1 MNLTSLYLRRQIGCS
16 IMDQNFTHFI
26 NHLRKFGHLNDLQ
39 AKEITEYFTLD
50 LIPAGEYYLQ
60 NGKISHRMG
69 FITQGVMR
77 YCNVGKEGELLTCYF
92 VAENDLAGDIESFA
106 RQIPSTLHLQAI
118 TDTLIISISR
128 SQNEILTERFP
139 DFISINALM
148 AQVFVTSLANQRAF
162 LLNSDGKAK
171 YDYFIEHYA
180 HIMNRVP
187 LGMVASYLGIK
198 QQSLSRLRAQF

>member
-1 MNLTSLYLRRQIGCS
+1 ML
-16 IMDQNFTHFI
+16 DQNFTNFI
-26 NHLRKFGHLNDLQ
+26 NHLRKFGHLDDLQ

-50 LIPAGEYYLQ
+50 LIPAGDYYLQ
-60 NGKISHRMG
+60 KGKISHRMG

-77 YCNVGKEGELLTCYF
+77 YCNVGKEGELQTCYF
-92 VAENDLAGDIESFA
+92 VAENDLAGDVESFA

-118 TDTLIISISR
+118 ADTLIISISR
-128 SQNEILTERFP
+128 SQNEILTKRFP

-180 HIMNRVP
+180 HIINRVP